1 MEYELTRIEKVYRSK
16 HYIYLLTK
24 AQVAIAF
31 DVDQFSKGTPEELI
45 ELMRQKGI
53 KVKVK

>member
-24 AQVAIAF
+24 AQVVIAF